1 MEHARRAATFAHSP
15 FSNYPVGAA
24 VLTADDQ
31 VFIGCNIES
40 SSLGLTVCAERNAL
54 AAAIVNGYKHFKALA
69 VYSHNGAMPC
79 GACRQVIWDL
89 CGNIPIYIS
98 AEDGHLET
106 HMAIDLLPLPFDDSK
121 LKETSAR

>member
-1 MEHARRAATFAHSP
+1 
-15 FSNYPVGAA
+15 
-24 VLTADDQ
+24 
-31 VFIGCNIES
+31 
-40 SSLGLTVCAERNAL
+40 
-54 AAAIVNGYKHFKALA
+54 
-69 VYSHNGAMPC
+69 MPC